1 MRTYSELV
9 RYMTFEDRF
18 AYLSLRGQVGE
29 STFGFDRWLNQ
40 QFYTSR
46 QWRDLRHHII
56 VRDEGCDLGVLGY
69 EVYRRPIIHHM
80 NPLTVED
87 LVHGSAEAL
96 DPEFLIL
103 TSHDTHNAIHYG
115 DERLLPKPVIAR
127 APGDTQ
133 LWTRRSR

>member
-1 MRTYSELV
+1 MRTYSELMS
-9 RYMTFEDRF
+9 YSTFEDRF
-18 AYLSLRGQVGE
+18 RYLSLRGQVGE

-56 VRDEGCDLGVLGY
+56 VRDDGCDLAIPGY
-69 EVYRRPIIHHM
+69 EVPSRPIIHHM
-80 NPLTVED
+80 NPLVVD
-87 LVHGSAEAL
+87 DIVHGTDEAL

-103 TSHDTHNAIHYG
+103 TSHQTHNAIHYG
-115 DERLLPKPVIAR
+115 DESLLPKRFVSR

-133 LWTRRSR
+133 LWSRRPS

>member
-1 MRTYSELV
+1 MRTYSELLQF
-9 RYMTFEDRF
+9 RTFEDRF
-18 AYLSLRGQVGE
+18 DYLSLRGQVGA

-56 VRDEGCDLGVLGY
+56 VRDDGCDLAVPGL
-69 EVYRRPIIHHM
+69 EVWQRPIIHHM

-87 LVHGSAEAL
+87 IVHGSDEAL

-103 TSHDTHNAIHYG
+103 TSHNTHNAIHYG
-115 DERLLPKPVIAR
+115 DKSLLPKPHVERR
-127 APGDTQ
+127 AGDTQ
-133 LWTRRSR
+133 LWSRRTR

>member
-1 MRTYSELV
+1 MTRTYTELIQY
-9 RYMTFEDRF
+9 RSFEDRF
-18 AYLSLRGQVGE
+18 EYLSLRGQVGE

-80 NPLTVED
+80 NPLTVD
-87 LVHGSAEAL
+87 DIVHGTDEAL

-103 TSHDTHNAIHYG
+103 TSHATHNAIHYG
-115 DERLLPKPVIAR
+115 DASLLPRPVTSR

-133 LWTRRSR
+133 LWTRRS